1 MITAGEAWI
10 DRAVLLEGD
19 VGPAQIRAM
28 VRSGELLRLRRGRYA
43 FGDAWAEADYHQR
56 HRIKA
61 LELGHALAGRAV
73 ISHESAALLHGLDLP
88 GGPIRRVHVT
98 WPASLGQHASA
109 NITPHR
115 GRVSAAQMQ
124 MIDGVLATSPAR
136 TVFDV
141 ACSASIERAIS
152 AADSALHKKLCAA
165 SDLADVLTAGR
176 RVPGVLRA
184 RRILEFADGLSE
196 SVGESICR
204 LRMAQ
209 LGLPAPTLQSAIPGL
224 AQNMGARVD
233 FEFERLH
240 TVTEFDGKIKYGRLL
255 KPGQQASD
263 VVFAEKVREDRI
275 RDTGRECVRVIWAD
289 LDRTDSLLARFR
301 AAFKRA
307 GFTDWSPE
315 PLRFRPTA
323 RPV

>member
-1 MITAGEAWI
+1 MTTAAETWI
-10 DRAVLLEGD
+10 DRADLLEGD
-19 VGPAQIRAM
+19 LGAAQIRAM

-43 FGDAWAEADYHQR
+43 FGDTWAEADHHQR

-61 LELGHALAGRAV
+61 LELGHALAGRAA

-88 GGPIRRVHVT
+88 GGPIPRVHVT
-98 WPASLGQHASA
+98 WPASLGQHATA

-115 GRVSAAQMQ
+115 GRVSPAQIQ
-124 MIDGVLATSPAR
+124 MIDGVLVTSPAR

-152 AADSALHKKLCAA
+152 VADSALHKKLCAV
-165 SDLADVLTAGR
+165 SDLADVLTEGR
-176 RVPGVLRA
+176 RVPGAFRA

-209 LGLPAPTLQSAIPGL
+209 LGLPAPTLQSAIQEL
-224 AQNMGARVD
+224 AETVGARVD
-233 FEFERLH
+233 FEFEHLH
-240 TVTEFDGKIKYGRLL
+240 TITEFDGRIKYGRLL

-289 LDRTDSLLARFR
+289 LDRADGLLARFR

-307 GFTDWSPE
+307 GFPDWSPE
-315 PLRFRPTA
+315 PARFRPTA